1 MTRTNQAKGRGRRR
15 TGLMLAVSLAVIAG
29 AYWYWQEPQ
38 GGPGDMHE
46 TQLGAAPDPAD
57 PLAPASPV
65 SYPGPGK
72 EPAIR
77 TEFPAGVNTLSGAEI
92 VAALSDHTAMLAGG
106 FVEYY
111 APDGKLHGMVEAK
124 HYGGSW
130 EVRNGAFCTLLQDSS
145 DSVCSPVGRAGDTLY
160 WSEDGGKEASPVS
173 TVPGNVRG
181 LN

>member
-1 MTRTNQAKGRGRRR
+1 MTSTNQATGRGRRR
-15 TGLMLAVSLAVIAG
+15 IGLTIAVSLAVITG
-29 AYWYWQEPQ
+29 AYWYWQKPQ
-38 GGPGDMHE
+38 DTPNDMHE
-46 TQLGAAPDPAD
+46 TQLPAVPAPA
-57 PLAPASPV
+57 ASPV
-65 SYPGPGK
+65 SYPAPGK

-77 TEFPAGVNTLSGAEI
+77 TEFPPGVNTLSGAEI

-181 LN
+181 LR

>member
-1 MTRTNQAKGRGRRR
+1 MTSTNQAKRPGRRR
-15 TGLMLAVSLAVIAG
+15 IGLTIAVSLAVIAG
-29 AYWYWQEPQ
+29 AYWYWQKPQ
-38 GGPGDMHE
+38 GGLNDM
-46 TQLGAAPDPAD
+46 QSALPAPA
-57 PLAPASPV
+57 ASPV
-65 SYPGPGK
+65 SYPAPGK

-77 TEFPAGVNTLSGAEI
+77 TEFPPGVNTLSGAEI

-106 FVEYY
+106 FIEYY